1 MCRCQRAEIK
11 SPGLLPAATFHTS
24 KMVCSCHGRRLRLV
38 FIFCALCMLPRVH
51 PDRIALQERFPALGQ
66 LSWICPVVCKPQ
78 RHAAAPQTC
87 KHSCIKAVTS
97 LKVVASAVPG
107 ADERTK
113 TLDWVNAKTKGRA
126 ADFDGIFE
134 RSKKRL
140 DTYLG
145 SGVQQQGLDQDESI
159 KMAEKTMS
167 WVNEKTKGGAS
178 EFDIIFERS
187 SKRIDSYL
195 NNARKPEERANDHLN
210 KSADLAIVE
219 CSKKNTDAHLARENE
234 RGKPSAAQVL
244 EEPKAHISKHVLTET
259 EPPTRL
265 KSDFD
270 VIVER
275 SRKRIDME
283 AQRSELR
290 SKREEI
296 ARLQKSMKA
305 RQQQVQAYRK
315 EVEDIES
322 SLTVAQRLGAARSR
336 IQDLQDQL
344 RASQISLRGTERNVK
359 LVEEQ
364 VCKKKTDT

>member
-1 MCRCQRAEIK
+1 
-11 SPGLLPAATFHTS
+11 
-24 KMVCSCHGRRLRLV
+24 
-38 FIFCALCMLPRVH
+38 MLPRVH

-107 ADERTK
+107 ADDSERTK

-167 WVNEKTKGGAS
+167 WVNVKTKGGAS

-244 EEPKAHISKHVLTET
+244 EEPKTHLRKYVLTETET

-359 LVEEQ
+359 LIEEQ
-364 VCKKKTDT
+364 VCKKKKQIYGEKKPPTAFSGVPFSRACVSHVLK

>member
-1 MCRCQRAEIK
+1 M
-11 SPGLLPAATFHTS
+11 
-24 KMVCSCHGRRLRLV
+24 V

-51 PDRIALQERFPALGQ
+51 PDRIALQERFPALGK

-78 RHAAAPQTC
+78 RHATAPQTC
-87 KHSCIKAVTS
+87 RRSGVNAVTS
-97 LKVVASAVPG
+97 LKVVAVPG
-107 ADERTK
+107 ADDSERTK

-145 SGVQQQGLDQDESI
+145 SGAQQQGLDQDESI
-159 KMAEKTMS
+159 KMAEKTTMS
-167 WVNEKTKGGAS
+167 WVNEKTKRGAS

-219 CSKKNTDAHLARENE
+219 CSKKNTDAHLARDNE
-234 RGKPSAAQVL
+234 RGKTSAAQVL
-244 EEPKAHISKHVLTET
+244 EEPKTHISKHVLTET
-259 EPPTRL
+259 EPPTIL

-305 RQQQVQAYRK
+305 RQLQVQAYRK

-364 VCKKKTDT
+364 VY

>member
-1 MCRCQRAEIK
+1 
-11 SPGLLPAATFHTS
+11 
-24 KMVCSCHGRRLRLV
+24 
-38 FIFCALCMLPRVH
+38 MLPRVH
-51 PDRIALQERFPALGQ
+51 PDRIALQECFPALGQ

-78 RHAAAPQTC
+78 RYATAPQTC
-87 KHSCIKAVTS
+87 RRSCVNAVTS
-97 LKVVASAVPG
+97 LKVVAVPG
-107 ADERTK
+107 ADDIERTK
-113 TLDWVNAKTKGRA
+113 MLDWVNAKTKGRA

-167 WVNEKTKGGAS
+167 WANEKKKGGAS

-195 NNARKPEERANDHLN
+195 NNARKPEEKTNDHLN

-219 CSKKNTDAHLARENE
+219 CSKKHTDTHLTRDNE
-234 RGKPSAAQVL
+234 RGNPAAAQL
-244 EEPKAHISKHVLTET
+244 QEEPKTRVSKHFQAET
-259 EPPTRL
+259 KAEPPTRL

-364 VCKKKTDT
+364 VYKKNLKKKYLLLPFQECLFQEHVST